1 MHADRGGD
9 AKHRE
14 ASLHVLKPH
23 GHMIDREQSGEKG
36 KVLNEQD

>member
-1 MHADRGGD
+1 MQTEAGGD

-23 GHMIDREQSGEKG
+23 GHMIDRGRAAR
-36 KVLNEQD
+36 KVRC